1 MSARQ
6 DSSGFPELLRRSC
19 VSGCRFRLL
28 FRAWGPFDL
37 RLFRF
42 LRFLHAVVAIV
53 LGFGFVGLG
62 GSGLGLIWRPRR
74 RGGGLRGFLRNDWQR
89 HGNCD
94 ERSNDNST

>member
-1 MSARQ
+1 MLS
-6 DSSGFPELLRRSC
+6 SSGFPELLRRRRDR
-19 VSGCRFRLL
+19 GGRLRLL
-28 FRAWGPFDL
+28 SRAWGSFGF
-37 RLFRF
+37 RLQRF
-42 LRFLHAVVAIV
+42 LGYLDVMVAIV
-53 LGFGFVGLG
+53 FGFGFVGLG